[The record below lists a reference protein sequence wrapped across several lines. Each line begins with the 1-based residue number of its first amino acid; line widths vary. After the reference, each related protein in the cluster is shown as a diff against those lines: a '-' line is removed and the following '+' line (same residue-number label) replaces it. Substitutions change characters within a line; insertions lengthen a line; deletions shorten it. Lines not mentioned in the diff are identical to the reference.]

1 MSRMARRECAAARR
15 RRMISAPAEAS
26 GLMVSTFFFSTRLAS
41 RDGHHFRSRGSA
53 AGRMSE
59 TAEERKKRLRAM
71 RDEAEKTEP
80 ELKFRNYLPRD
91 EALQEGQVRA
101 RERALEMRPL
111 PKAAAVDLATLA
123 TSPDEPI
130 PTPTAQIKAR
140 QAPDFE
146 APVVEKEPEEEDEV
160 RPSSQTTF
168 ARAETPLA
176 AFTRRHLT
184 LDVPPPRADGRVER
198 DAEEG
203 QLRPQTRR
211 REEDGATG
219 TQDAARDDRAH
230 ARGGGASRRRGP
242 GWKMTMDANH
252 RRALAA
258 PARGFAGAR
267 SRRV

>member
-1 MSRMARRECAAARR
+1 
-15 RRMISAPAEAS
+15 
-26 GLMVSTFFFSTRLAS
+26 MVSTFFFTRLAF
-41 RDGHHFRSRGSA
+41 RDGRHFRSRGSA

-101 RERALEMRPL
+101 RERALEMRLL

-130 PTPTAQIKAR
+130 PKPTAQIKAR

-184 LDVPPPRADGRVER
+184 LDVPPLAQTAVLNVMPKKANFDLKRDVEKKMERLERKTQRAMIE
-198 DAEEG
+198 
-203 QLRPQTRR
+203 LM
-211 REEDGATG
+211 REEEE
-219 TQDAARDDRAH
+219 
-230 ARGGGASRRRGP
+230 
-242 GWKMTMDANH
+242 
-252 RRALAA
+252 
-258 PARGFAGAR
+258 
-267 SRRV
+267 RRVAEAQDGK